1 MAYGGALQPRPRLGR
16 SAVGWSD
23 LEWLVAVERI
33 KQTQALYCYCMDV
46 KDWDGYEA
54 VYAPQAVLEV
64 PGEEL
69 GAAPRRLE
77 GRSEIRRFVE
87 GVVGA
92 VTTVHQCHTPVIDF
106 VSTEE
111 ARVAWAME
119 DMLRF
124 PEESPFRTL
133 HGFGHYFQRM
143 RRIGDEWVIAHN
155 VLARLRVEV
164 T

>member
-1 MAYGGALQPRPRLGR
+1 MYGAALRPRARPGR
-16 SAVGWSD
+16 SPVGWTD

-33 KQTQALYCYCMDV
+33 KQTQALYCFCLDA

-64 PGEEL
+64 PGEEP
-69 GAAPRRLE
+69 GAALRRIE
-77 GRSEIRRFVE
+77 GASEIRRFVE

-106 VSTEE
+106 LSTQE
-111 ARVAWAME
+111 AHVAWAME

-124 PEESPFRTL
+124 PDGAPLKTL

-143 RRIGDEWVIAHN
+143 RRVGDDWVIAHN
-155 VLARLRVEV
+155 VLARLRMDV